1 MKRTITLM
9 LIALFFTLMASSHVK
24 VKGAE
29 EKLLLRS
36 EPLVVSKAEAQ
47 KVFGLSDEYGL
58 LEYIENQFED
68 QGKTVID
75 HRTGLMWQKSGSE
88 RLTYE
93 KAQEYVKEFN
103 RQKFAGY
110 DDWRLPT
117 IPELMSLIV
126 MEPEEQASL
135 LYINP
140 IFDAKQFRCWS
151 ADRLPAGELGSS
163 SAAWG
168 VDFRYGNVYGY
179 YLELSN
185 YVRCVRSRQ
194 D

>member
-1 MKRTITLM
+1 MKRTITRM
-9 LIALFFTLMASSHVK
+9 LIALFFTLMASSHVT
-24 VKGAE
+24 VNGAE

-36 EPLVVSKAEAQ
+36 EPVVVSKADAQ

-68 QGKTVID
+68 QDKTVID
-75 HRTGLMWQKSGSE
+75 HRTGVMWQKSGSE

-93 KAQEYVKEFN
+93 KAQEYVKELN

-151 ADRLPAGELGSS
+151 ADRLPAGEGSS
-163 SAAWG
+163 SGAAWFVSFSDEMVG
-168 VDFRYGNVYGY
+168 WDSLVNRH
-179 YLELSN
+179 